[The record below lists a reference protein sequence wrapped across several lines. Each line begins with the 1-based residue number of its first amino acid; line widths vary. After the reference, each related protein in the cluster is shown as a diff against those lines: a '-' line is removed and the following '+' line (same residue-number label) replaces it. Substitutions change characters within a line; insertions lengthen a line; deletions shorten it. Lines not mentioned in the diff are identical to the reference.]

1 MTLRTAIIASTKPS
15 EAANSKDGE
24 SDSDDDKPLT
34 AIAKKATAKL
44 EKKKPSAPIK
54 VRRRLLRDAIAPSGR
69 TAGGRISSGAR
80 GGGVGQR

>member
-44 EKKKPSAPIK
+44 ENVAAPIK
-54 VRRRLLRDAIAPSGR
+54 VRRRLLRDAIVPSGR
-69 TAGGRISSGAR
+69 TRACASGAR